1 MIIWTS
7 SISIFLFRYIFKDY
21 AADLRFLIIGSLF
34 PLILDSLSYNFGISN
49 KTQFLGHSLLFNVSL
64 FFLIMIITKR
74 SSKIRSNALLF
85 SIGAFLYL
93 VLSFTW
99 TNQSIFLY
107 PFFENE
113 QNFIILSSQIE
124 IVLNLIGILYLIIKF
139 KNFENLKLFL
149 KNGKL
154 LWCKKHIYWNKN

>member
-21 AADLRFLIIGSLF
+21 AADLRFIIIGSLY

-74 SSKIRSNALLF
+74 GSKIRSNALLF

-107 PFFENE
+107 PFFEKE
-113 QNFIILSSQIE
+113 QNFFVLSSQIE

-154 LWCKKHIYWNKN
+154 L

>member
-21 AADLRFLIIGSLF
+21 GADLRFLIIGSLY

-74 SSKIRSNALLF
+74 GSKIRSNALLF

-113 QNFIILSSQIE
+113 QNFIVLSSQIE
-124 IVLNLIGILYLIIKF
+124 IVLNSIGILYLIIKF
-139 KNFENLKLFL
+139 KNFKNLKLFL

-154 LWCKKHIYWNKN
+154 L

>member
-7 SISIFLFRYIFKDY
+7 SISILLFRYIFKDNS
-21 AADLRFLIIGSLF
+21 ADLRYIIFGSLY
-34 PLILDSLSYNFGISN
+34 PLLLDSIIFNLEISN
-49 KTQFLGHSLLFNVSL
+49 RTQFLGHSLLSNVFL

-74 SSKIRSNALLF
+74 STRIRSNALLF

-99 TNQSIFLY
+99 SNQSVFLY

-113 QNFIILSSQIE
+113 ENSIVLSSQIKMF
-124 IVLNLIGILYLIIKF
+124 LNSIGVLYLIIKL

-154 LWCKKHIYWNKN
+154 L

>member
-7 SISIFLFRYIFKDY
+7 SISVLLFRYIFKDNS
-21 AADLRFLIIGSLF
+21 ADLRYIILGSLY
-34 PLILDSLSYNFGISN
+34 PLFLDSIIFNLGISN
-49 KTQFLGHSLLFNVSL
+49 RTQFLGHSLLFNVLL

-74 SSKIRSNALLF
+74 NTRIRSNALLF

-99 TNQSIFLY
+99 SNQSVFLY

-113 QNFIILSSQIE
+113 QNFIVLSSQLE

-154 LWCKKHIYWNKN
+154 L

>member
-21 AADLRFLIIGSLF
+21 AADLRFLIIGSLY
-34 PLILDSLSYNFGISN
+34 PLIHDSLSYNFGLSN
-49 KTQFLGHSLLFNVSL
+49 NTQFLGHSLLFNVSL

-113 QNFIILSSQIE
+113 QNFIVLSSQIE

-154 LWCKKHIYWNKN
+154 L

>member
-21 AADLRFLIIGSLF
+21 SADLRFIILGSLY
-34 PLILDSLSYNFGISN
+34 PLIFDSLSYNFGISN

-74 SSKIRSNALLF
+74 GSKIRSNALLF

-113 QNFIILSSQIE
+113 QNFIVLSSQIE

-154 LWCKKHIYWNKN
+154 L

>member
-21 AADLRFLIIGSLF
+21 AADLRFIIIGSLY

-74 SSKIRSNALLF
+74 GSKIRSNALLF

-107 PFFENE
+107 PFFEYE
-113 QNFIILSSQIE
+113 QNFIVLSSQIE
-124 IVLNLIGILYLIIKF
+124 IVLNVIGILYLIIKF

-154 LWCKKHIYWNKN
+154 L

>member
-21 AADLRFLIIGSLF
+21 ADDLRFLIIGSLF

-74 SSKIRSNALLF
+74 GSKIRSNALLF

-113 QNFIILSSQIE
+113 QNFIVLSSQIE

-154 LWCKKHIYWNKN
+154 L

>member
-21 AADLRFLIIGSLF
+21 AADLRFLIIGSLY

-49 KTQFLGHSLLFNVSL
+49 KSQFLGHSLLFNVSL

-113 QNFIILSSQIE
+113 QNFFVLSSQIE

-154 LWCKKHIYWNKN
+154 L

>member
-7 SISIFLFRYIFKDY
+7 SISVFLFRYIFKDY
-21 AADLRFLIIGSLF
+21 SADLRFIILGSLY

-74 SSKIRSNALLF
+74 GSKIRSNALLF

-99 TNQSIFLY
+99 TNQSVFLY

-113 QNFIILSSQIE
+113 QNFIVLSSQIE

-154 LWCKKHIYWNKN
+154 L

>member
-7 SISIFLFRYIFKDY
+7 SISVLLFRYIFKDNS
-21 AADLRFLIIGSLF
+21 ADLRYIILGSLY
-34 PLILDSLSYNFGISN
+34 PLFLDSIIFNLGISN
-49 KTQFLGHSLLFNVSL
+49 RTQFLGHSLLFNVLL
-64 FFLIMIITKR
+64 FFLIMIVTKR
-74 SSKIRSNALLF
+74 NTRIRSNALLF
-85 SIGAFLYL
+85 SIGSFLYL

-99 TNQSIFLY
+99 SNQSVFLY

-113 QNFIILSSQIE
+113 QNFIVLSSQIE

-154 LWCKKHIYWNKN
+154 L

>member
-7 SISIFLFRYIFKDY
+7 SISLFLFRYIFKDY
-21 AADLRFLIIGSLF
+21 AADLRFIIIGSLY

-74 SSKIRSNALLF
+74 GSKIRSNALLF

-107 PFFENE
+107 PFFENG
-113 QNFIILSSQIE
+113 QNFIVLSSQIE

-154 LWCKKHIYWNKN
+154 L

>member
-21 AADLRFLIIGSLF
+21 AADLRFLIIGSLY
-34 PLILDSLSYNFGISN
+34 PLILDSSSYKFGISN

-74 SSKIRSNALLF
+74 GSKIRSNALLF

-113 QNFIILSSQIE
+113 QNFIVLSSQLE
-124 IVLNLIGILYLIIKF
+124 IVLNLIGILYFIIKF

-154 LWCKKHIYWNKN
+154 L

>member
-1 MIIWTS
+1 MIIRTS
-7 SISIFLFRYIFKDY
+7 SISVFLFRYIFKDY
-21 AADLRFLIIGSLF
+21 AADLRFIIIGSLY

-154 LWCKKHIYWNKN
+154 L

>member
-21 AADLRFLIIGSLF
+21 AADLRFIIIGSLY

-74 SSKIRSNALLF
+74 GSKIRSNALLF

-107 PFFENE
+107 PFFKNE
-113 QNFIILSSQIE
+113 QNFIVLSSQIE

-154 LWCKKHIYWNKN
+154 L

>member
-1 MIIWTS
+1 MIEVTTDWY
-7 SISIFLFRYIFKDY
+7 L
-21 AADLRFLIIGSLF
+21 SLA
-34 PLILDSLSYNFGISN
+34 
-49 KTQFLGHSLLFNVSL
+49 
-64 FFLIMIITKR
+64 
-74 SSKIRSNALLF
+74 ALLF

-113 QNFIILSSQIE
+113 QNFIVLSSQIE

-154 LWCKKHIYWNKN
+154 L

>member
-21 AADLRFLIIGSLF
+21 AADLRFIILGSLY

-74 SSKIRSNALLF
+74 GSKIRSNALLF

-99 TNQSIFLY
+99 TNQSVFLY

-113 QNFIILSSQIE
+113 QNFIVMPSQIE
-124 IVLNLIGILYLIIKF
+124 VVLNLIGILYLIIKL

-149 KNGKL
+149 KNGIL
-154 LWCKKHIYWNKN
+154 L

>member
-21 AADLRFLIIGSLF
+21 SADLRFIILGSLY

-74 SSKIRSNALLF
+74 GSKIRSNALLF

-99 TNQSIFLY
+99 TNQSIFMY

-113 QNFIILSSQIE
+113 QNFIVLSSQIE

-154 LWCKKHIYWNKN
+154 L

>member
-7 SISIFLFRYIFKDY
+7 SISVLLFRYIFKDNS
-21 AADLRFLIIGSLF
+21 ADLRYIILGSLY
-34 PLILDSLSYNFGISN
+34 PLFLDSIIFNLGISN
-49 KTQFLGHSLLFNVSL
+49 RTQFLGHSLLFNVLL
-64 FFLIMIITKR
+64 FFLIMIVTKR
-74 SSKIRSNALLF
+74 NTRIRSNALLF
-85 SIGAFLYL
+85 SIGSFLYL

-99 TNQSIFLY
+99 SNQSVFLY

-113 QNFIILSSQIE
+113 QNFIVLSSQIE

-139 KNFENLKLFL
+139 KNFGNLKLFL

-154 LWCKKHIYWNKN
+154 L

>member
-1 MIIWTS
+1 MIIWTL

-21 AADLRFLIIGSLF
+21 AADLRFIILGSLY
-34 PLILDSLSYNFGISN
+34 PLIFDSLSYNFGISN

-74 SSKIRSNALLF
+74 GSKIRSNALLF

-154 LWCKKHIYWNKN
+154 L

>member
-21 AADLRFLIIGSLF
+21 AADLRFIIIGSLY

-74 SSKIRSNALLF
+74 GSKIRSNALLF

-99 TNQSIFLY
+99 TNQSVFLY

-113 QNFIILSSQIE
+113 QNFIVLSSQIE
-124 IVLNLIGILYLIIKF
+124 IVLNLIGILYLIINF

-154 LWCKKHIYWNKN
+154 L

>member
-21 AADLRFLIIGSLF
+21 AADLRFIIIGSLY

-49 KTQFLGHSLLFNVSL
+49 KSQFLGHSLLFNVSL

-74 SSKIRSNALLF
+74 GSKIRSTALLF

-154 LWCKKHIYWNKN
+154 L

>member
-21 AADLRFLIIGSLF
+21 AADLRFLIIGSLY

-64 FFLIMIITKR
+64 FLLIMIITKR
-74 SSKIRSNALLF
+74 GSKIRSNALLF
-85 SIGAFLYL
+85 SIGDFLYL

-113 QNFIILSSQIE
+113 QNFIVLSSQIE
-124 IVLNLIGILYLIIKF
+124 IVLNLIGILYLIIKL

-154 LWCKKHIYWNKN
+154 L

>member
-21 AADLRFLIIGSLF
+21 AADLRFIIIGSLY

-113 QNFIILSSQIE
+113 QNFIVLSSQIE

-154 LWCKKHIYWNKN
+154 L

>member
-21 AADLRFLIIGSLF
+21 AADLRFIIIGSLY

-74 SSKIRSNALLF
+74 GSKIRSNALLF

-113 QNFIILSSQIE
+113 QNFIVLSSQIE
-124 IVLNLIGILYLIIKF
+124 IVLNSIGILYLIIKF

-154 LWCKKHIYWNKN
+154 L

>member
-21 AADLRFLIIGSLF
+21 AADLRFIIIGSLY

-74 SSKIRSNALLF
+74 GSKIRSSALLF

-124 IVLNLIGILYLIIKF
+124 IFLNLIGILYLIIKF

-154 LWCKKHIYWNKN
+154 L

>member
-74 SSKIRSNALLF
+74 DSKIRSNALLF

-113 QNFIILSSQIE
+113 QNFIVLSSQIE

-154 LWCKKHIYWNKN
+154 L

>member
-21 AADLRFLIIGSLF
+21 AADLRFIIIGSLY

-74 SSKIRSNALLF
+74 GSKIRSNALLF
-85 SIGAFLYL
+85 SIGSFLYL

-107 PFFENE
+107 PFFENQ
-113 QNFIILSSQIE
+113 QNFIVLSSQIE
-124 IVLNLIGILYLIIKF
+124 IVLNVIGILYLIIKF

-154 LWCKKHIYWNKN
+154 L

>member
-21 AADLRFLIIGSLF
+21 AADLRFIILGSLY

-49 KTQFLGHSLLFNVSL
+49 KTQFIGHSLLFNVSL

-74 SSKIRSNALLF
+74 GSRIRSNALLF

-93 VLSFTW
+93 VLSLTW

-113 QNFIILSSQIE
+113 QNFIVLSSQIE

-154 LWCKKHIYWNKN
+154 L

>member
-21 AADLRFLIIGSLF
+21 AADLRFIIIGSLY

-74 SSKIRSNALLF
+74 GSKIRSNALLF

-124 IVLNLIGILYLIIKF
+124 IVLNLIGILYLIINF

-154 LWCKKHIYWNKN
+154 L

>member
-21 AADLRFLIIGSLF
+21 AADLRFIIIGSLY

-74 SSKIRSNALLF
+74 GSKTRSNALLF

-154 LWCKKHIYWNKN
+154 L

>member
-21 AADLRFLIIGSLF
+21 AADLRFIILGSLY

-99 TNQSIFLY
+99 INQSIFLY

-113 QNFIILSSQIE
+113 QNFIVLSSQIE

-154 LWCKKHIYWNKN
+154 L

>member
-21 AADLRFLIIGSLF
+21 AADLRFIIIGSLY
-34 PLILDSLSYNFGISN
+34 PLILDSLSYNFGISD

-74 SSKIRSNALLF
+74 GSKIRSNALLF

-113 QNFIILSSQIE
+113 QNFIVLSSQFE

-154 LWCKKHIYWNKN
+154 L

>member
-21 AADLRFLIIGSLF
+21 AADLRFIIIGSLY

-74 SSKIRSNALLF
+74 GSKIRSNALLF

-113 QNFIILSSQIE
+113 QNFIVLSPQLE

-154 LWCKKHIYWNKN
+154 L

>member
-21 AADLRFLIIGSLF
+21 AADLRFIIIGSLY

-74 SSKIRSNALLF
+74 GSKIRSNALLF
-85 SIGAFLYL
+85 SIGACLYL

-113 QNFIILSSQIE
+113 QNFIVLSSQIE

-154 LWCKKHIYWNKN
+154 L